1 MSSFPVLALVCL
13 LAVAF
18 PSFGANPQGLVDS
31 ADGKNEVLLV
41 GVSHG
46 LPGIDLDVKNVER
59 MASNPA
65 YKFHPNYLEE
75 EKGTG
80 ANTLAELTRLSE
92 AVGYDGS
99 LFFYFSGHGSP
110 GSLYMQDG
118 SMTIAKA
125 RKAMEA
131 GREKLGPMKRLVMMF
146 DSCYS
151 GSLLDPVR
159 DILPLN
165 QVYSERIANAM
176 FADEAFRQLSP
187 SREEGPAA
195 EYWQKLFVFASSR
208 ADETSLA
215 GSDGSVFTVALGN
228 GFDQTLESKGTLGA
242 WVTKTQELT
251 KGHHPVARFAPKELE
266 NEYLVP

>member
-1 MSSFPVLALVCL
+1 MSSFPVLALVCSL
-13 LAVAF
+13 VVAAS
-18 PSFGANPQGLVDS
+18 SFAANPQGLVDS
-31 ADGKNEVLLV
+31 AEGKNEVLLV

-46 LPGIDLDVKNVER
+46 LPGIDLDIKNVER
-59 MASNPA
+59 IASNPA
-65 YKFHPNYLEE
+65 YKFHPSYLEE

-80 ANTLAELTRLSE
+80 ANTIAELTRVSE
-92 AVGYDGS
+92 SVGYDGTM
-99 LFFYFSGHGSP
+99 FFYYSGHGSP
-110 GSLYMQDG
+110 GSLYLQDG
-118 SMTIAKA
+118 SLTIAKM

-131 GREKLGPMKRLVMMF
+131 GRAKLGPMKRLVMMF

-159 DILPLN
+159 NILPLN
-165 QVYSERIANAM
+165 QMYDGRIANAIM
-176 FADEAFRQLSP
+176 ADEAIRQLSP

-195 EYWQKLFVFASSR
+195 EYWKSLFVFASSR

-215 GSDGSVFTVALGN
+215 GDDGSVFTVALGN

-251 KGHHPVARFAPKELE
+251 KGHHPVARFAPAELE